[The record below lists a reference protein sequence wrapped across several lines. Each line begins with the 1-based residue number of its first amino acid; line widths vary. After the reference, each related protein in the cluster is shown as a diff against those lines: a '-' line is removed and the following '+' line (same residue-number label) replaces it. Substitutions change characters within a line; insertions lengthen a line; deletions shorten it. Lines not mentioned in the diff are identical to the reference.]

1 MPRAPR
7 PHIRDQHSAASSR
20 EIACTRR
27 VTQAI
32 LSAPALAG
40 TIACVTGSEPL
51 LFQVVHVEPVMYH
64 SVTRNILLDVI
75 LHELLEF
82 QRQIAQ
88 MQIALLIVPGNDLGA
103 RTFFGVLADPR
114 RALVIGR
121 ASGDERPEVV
131 IDNLGKL

>member
-32 LSAPALAG
+32 LSASARAG

-51 LFQVVHVEPVMYH
+51 LFQVVHIEPVMYH

-82 QRQIAQ
+82 ERQIAQ
-88 MQIALLIVPGNDLGA
+88 MQIAFLIVPGNDLSA
-103 RTFFGVLADPR
+103 WAFPGVFADPR
-114 RALVIGR
+114 CDLIVGC
-121 ASGDERPEVV
+121 ASSD
-131 IDNLGKL
+131 